1 MEVRLIDIITVFMV
15 LFAVIDI
22 TGSIPYILEIK
33 RKSGKIE
40 AGKATIVAYVILLL
54 FLFIGE
60 PFLNLFGVDVNSFA
74 IAGSF
79 VLLFLGLEMVL
90 GIEFFKYETLKNTS
104 IFPLAF
110 PLIAGAGSMTTII
123 SLKAEYSMWTIFFAL
138 SFNMIIVYLV
148 LKATRLVERILGPTG
163 ILILTKV
170 FGIILLAIAIRLFL
184 SNTGITL
191 PYDT

>member
-1 MEVRLIDIITVFMV
+1 MSVRFIDIITVFMV

-22 TGSIPYILEIK
+22 TGSIPYILDIK
-33 RKSGKIE
+33 RKSGDIE
-40 AGKATIVAYVILLL
+40 SGKATLVAYGILMI

-79 VLLFLGLEMVL
+79 VLLLLGLEMVL
-90 GIEFFKYETLKNTS
+90 GIEFFKYESLKHTS

-138 SFNMIIVYLV
+138 TLNMIIVYLV
-148 LKATRLVERILGPTG
+148 LRATHIVERILGPTG

-191 PYDT
+191 PNAL